1 LITIIEIALGIVLAV
16 IILRFLPM
24 ILELGAVAAGIGIIL
39 VLAAGTIY
47 LLYWGINS
55 PEFEKILHSPEVEG
69 VAEVTLFI
77 LLILFLYKSSLKG
90 SWLEVGFFTS
100 MLIFGLAAGVFGF
113 MGGLENGK
121 SPIFLITMFIVGV
134 FIPAILLLLRGAVRF
149 GLPNRLEHFA
159 QNIPP
164 RIIQWLGFRSEN
176 ENIKLES

>member
-100 MLIFGLAAGVFGF
+100 MLIFGL
-113 MGGLENGK
+113 ENGK

-149 GLPNRLEHFA
+149 GLPNKLEHFA

-164 RIIQWLGFRSEN
+164 RIIRWLGLRSEN